1 MDRRT
6 FNTSLLGGAVV
17 ASLPIAPVA
26 ARAVPTTGPLDAWAV
41 AIARA
46 QNKASPAM
54 LARQLR
60 ISQAAASELYASMI
74 ANGAIRAPLFGGMA
88 RAAQP
93 LFHGGQLRVVETQLS
108 RSASVKL
115 KDLKEAFDKIAV
127 EDEAE
132 DQAT

>member
-6 FNTSLLGGAVV
+6 FNTSLLGGAVA
-17 ASLPIAPVA
+17 ASLPIAPLA
-26 ARAVPTTGPLDAWAV
+26 ARAAPSTGPLYAWAV

-74 ANGAIRAPLFGGMA
+74 ANGAIRAPLFGGIA

-93 LFHGGQLRVVETQLS
+93 LFQGGQLRVVETQLS

-127 EDEAE
+127 EDDPE

>member
-1 MDRRT
+1 
-6 FNTSLLGGAVV
+6 
-17 ASLPIAPVA
+17 
-26 ARAVPTTGPLDAWAV
+26 
-41 AIARA
+41 
-46 QNKASPAM
+46 M

-74 ANGAIRAPLFGGMA
+74 ANGAIRAPLFGGIA

-93 LFHGGQLRVVETQLS
+93 LFQGGQLRVVETQLS

-127 EDEAE
+127 EDDPE